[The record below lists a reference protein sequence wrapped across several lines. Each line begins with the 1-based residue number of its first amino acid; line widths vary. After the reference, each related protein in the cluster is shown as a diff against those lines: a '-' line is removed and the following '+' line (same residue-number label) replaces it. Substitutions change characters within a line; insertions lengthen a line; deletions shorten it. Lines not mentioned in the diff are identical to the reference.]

1 MSSPR
6 NNTALFVLLLYFS
19 LFASCGPDDTSP
31 STLSTEQVIVP
42 DNLVGYWE
50 LTHFR
55 PTDNLLSASLT
66 ISEIGTWKSETS
78 LPLITGGYLSVEASG
93 KLRIQEDQIKSVTE
107 SVKTLLPTS
116 QIPVKT
122 KTFDGQITFDLIG
135 DQLTL
140 YYDDG
145 SMAIYQRA
153 KK

>member
-6 NNTALFVLLLYFS
+6 NNTVLFVLLLYFS

-42 DNLVGYWE
+42 DNLVGYWK

-93 KLRIQEDQIKSVTE
+93 KLRIEEDQIKSVTE
-107 SVKTLLPTS
+107 SVKTILPTS
-116 QIPVKT
+116 QMPVKT

-135 DQLTL
+135 NQLTL

>member
-1 MSSPR
+1 M
-6 NNTALFVLLLYFS
+6 
-19 LFASCGPDDTSP
+19 
-31 STLSTEQVIVP
+31 STEQVIVP

-116 QIPVKT
+116 QMPVKT

-145 SMAIYQRA
+145 SMAIYHRA
-153 KK
+153 EK

>member
-93 KLRIQEDQIKSVTE
+93 KLRIEEDQM
-107 SVKTLLPTS
+107 
-116 QIPVKT
+116 PVKT

-135 DQLTL
+135 NQLTL

>member
-1 MSSPR
+1 M
-6 NNTALFVLLLYFS
+6 
-19 LFASCGPDDTSP
+19 
-31 STLSTEQVIVP
+31 STEQVIVP

-93 KLRIQEDQIKSVTE
+93 KLRIEEDQIKSVTE
-107 SVKTLLPTS
+107 SVKTILPTS
-116 QIPVKT
+116 QMPVKT

-135 DQLTL
+135 NQLTL